1 MATYTITINERTK
14 AGRSLVD
21 YLRNL
26 GVIDEPDDDTVAAI
40 KEIRS
45 GGGTR
50 CESFEDY
57 LNAGPYEDNSYQ
69 L

>member
-26 GVIDEPDDDTVAAI
+26 GVIDEPDDDTVVAI

-57 LNAGPYEDNSYQ
+57 LNAVKS

>member
-26 GVIDEPDDDTVAAI
+26 GVIDESDDDTVAAI

-57 LNAGPYEDNSYQ
+57 LNAVKS

>member
-14 AGRSLVD
+14 VGRSLVD

-26 GVIDEPDDDTVAAI
+26 GVIDESDDDTVAAI

-57 LNAGPYEDNSYQ
+57 LNAVKS